1 MRNKRDIG
9 LFKKEIAAIHVVNR
23 QYQYNVRDTSAVSM
37 ERRERELAE
46 ERRASLE
53 FQIEWDEQI
62 HKSRK
67 AADEQP
73 EKKKLKR
80 ELEREALAR
89 LEDAART
96 PAQFQQVIEWW
107 DRLDGNRERRE
118 RYHEI
123 SRSRDEVPL
132 DYGAS
137 QKDVYIPRVLG
148 GVLMRQIQK
157 GDFLDAI
164 FYCPFEISELV
175 TEEYISKTLDGLKDT
190 QKEVLFLHD
199 VCQFSTKLIGRIRVQ
214 TDRNI
219 RKVYTTIIKSI
230 DKKLIPILK
239 RRAADGDPLTLE
251 ERHFLEGLL
260 DESKTD

>member
-9 LFKKEIAAIHVVNR
+9 LFKKEIAAIHVVSR
-23 QYQYNVRDTSAVSM
+23 QYQYNVRDTAAASR

-53 FQIEWDEQI
+53 LQIEWDEQA
-62 HKSRK
+62 RK
-67 AADEQP
+67 TKAAADEQP

-80 ELEREALAR
+80 ELEREALVR

-96 PAQFQQVIEWW
+96 PAQFQQIIEWW
-107 DRLDGNRERRE
+107 DRLDRNRERRE
-118 RYHEI
+118 RYYEI
-123 SRSRDEVPL
+123 SRSGDDVPL
-132 DYGAS
+132 DHGAS
-137 QKDVYIPRVLG
+137 RNGVYVPRALS
-148 GVLMRQIQK
+148 GVLTRQIRK

-164 FYCPFEISELV
+164 FYCPFEVSELV
-175 TEEYISKTLDGLKDT
+175 TEEYISTILAGLKDT

-199 VCQFSTKLIGRIRVQ
+199 VCQFSTKLIGKIRGQ

-219 RKVYTTIIKSI
+219 RKVYITIIKSI

-239 RRAADGDPLTLE
+239 QRAADGEPLTLE

-260 DESKTD
+260 DESMMD